1 MTFFSKLKWVLGILV
16 VFLLIITTNLID
28 RNNFVR
34 VKESVETIYEDR
46 LVAKNLIYEMM
57 SSVHQKEIALVKKD
71 SIFYKLEN
79 SKIDAK
85 IDNLILKFES
95 TKLTNSESGIF
106 DNLKNNL
113 NALFEVEKKLKDS
126 NYTDNSKALSQIQR
140 VKQDLDDLSEIQLDE
155 GSRQLSISKRAID
168 NVELF
173 TQLEIYV
180 LIIMAIA
187 IQIIII
193 YKPKNEE

>member
-1 MTFFSKLKWVLGILV
+1 MTFFSKLKWVLGILI

-46 LVAKNLIYEMM
+46 LVAKDLIYEMM
-57 SSVHQKEIALVKKD
+57 NSIHKKEIALVKKD
-71 SIFYKLEN
+71 SNFYKIEN

-85 IDNLILKFES
+85 IDNLILKFEN

-126 NYTDNSKALSQIQR
+126 NYTYNSKALSQIQR

-193 YKPKNEE
+193 YKPKNEK

>member
-1 MTFFSKLKWVLGILV
+1 MTFFSKLKWVLGILI

-46 LVAKNLIYEMM
+46 LVAKDLIYEMM
-57 SSVHQKEIALVKKD
+57 NSIHKKEIALVKKD
-71 SIFYKLEN
+71 INFYKIEN

-85 IDNLILKFES
+85 IDNLILKFEN

-126 NYTDNSKALSQIQR
+126 NYTYNSKALSQIQR

-193 YKPKNEE
+193 YKPKNEK